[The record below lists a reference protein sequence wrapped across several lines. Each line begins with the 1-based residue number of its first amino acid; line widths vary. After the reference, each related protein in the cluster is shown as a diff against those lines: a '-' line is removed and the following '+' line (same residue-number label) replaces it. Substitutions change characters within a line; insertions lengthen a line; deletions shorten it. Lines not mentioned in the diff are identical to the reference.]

1 MLLRAVSSSILLIG
15 GCTERQEAGALRSIE
30 EVAFRQ
36 TESGLNASSRIVGQL
51 QQPRRSPAVLR
62 ERNAA
67 LIVGGCKGK
76 DSHLNSSERIQKIN
90 DQWKCEPAPL
100 PNAVEGRSCAAFSNL
115 DDSSGVIV
123 GGFNGNDCLKS
134 VELFKMNEKEVVST
148 TLENIPFR
156 IKNGVAVSVG
166 DDSILLFGGWDES
179 HTTKAV
185 FRLSFN
191 KQHDSYHVDME
202 SILPYDVEG
211 HCCAI
216 HNGYVY
222 IIGGYD
228 GISVLGTIIRYS
240 IADKKS
246 EILPVRLSTP
256 RENHVCEVVFDRY
269 IVVMA
274 GWDGK
279 RALDSVEVFEI
290 VDEPP
295 YLVPVSVNLKLAQVR
310 NRPGSIAY

>member
-67 LIVGGCKGK
+67 LI
-76 DSHLNSSERIQKIN
+76 
-90 DQWKCEPAPL
+90 
-100 PNAVEGRSCAAFSNL
+100 
-115 DDSSGVIV
+115 DSSGVIV

-134 VELFKMNEKEVVST
+134 VEIFKMNEKEVVST

-295 YLVPVSVNLKLAQVR
+295 YLVPVSVNLKLAQITGKTQNMKEMV
-310 NRPGSIAY
+310 NRAMP